1 MIRRPPRSPLFPSPT
16 LFRSGPA
23 SLQGTIVFP
32 GLDGRG
38 EWGGAAFDPATS
50 VLYVNAN
57 EMAWIVSLVQRAP
70 RAVATSARELY
81 ATHCAGCHG
90 VDRKGTPPA
99 FPSLLDLT
107 DRLTTPEI
115 HAVLSDGSG
124 RMPGF
129 ARLGSDA
136 LSAIQHYILTGEQA
150 QAAVATT
157 VASPID
163 QKYRPQIDRFLD
175 PDGYPAIKPP
185 WGTLNAIDLSTRSEE
200 RRVGKECRSRWSP
213 YH

>member
-1 MIRRPPRSPLFPSPT
+1 A
-16 LFRSGPA
+16 G
-23 SLQGTIVFP
+23 
-32 GLDGRG
+32 
-38 EWGGAAFDPATS
+38 FDRERS
-50 VLYVNAN
+50 VLCVNAN
-57 EMAWIVSLVQRAP
+57 EMAWIVALVERPPATG
-70 RAVATSARELY
+70 AVSGRELY
-81 ATHCAGCHG
+81 TRECAGCHG
-90 VDRKGTPPA
+90 MDKKGTPPSY
-99 FPSLLDLT
+99 PSLLDLT

-185 WGTLNAIDLSTRSEE
+185 W
-200 RRVGKECRSRWSP
+200 
-213 YH
+213 